1 MEKRFNKNKPKYR
14 KIVLTGP
21 ESTGKTWLAK
31 QLARHYQTDWI
42 SEYAREYVENLK
54 RKYNYSDLVVIA
66 QYQVNVM
73 KDYTGKVNRFLF
85 FDTDLII
92 LKVWFDVVYN
102 ECPAWL
108 TESIDNRNIDLY
120 LLCDTDIKWEYDP
133 VRENADQN
141 REVLIKMYKQEI
153 LNSGVPFVLIRGKDS
168 TRLSNA
174 VNAIEEWNRGN
185 RGEDWNSQR
194 VKKD

>member
-1 MEKRFNKNKPKYR
+1 MNGK

-31 QLARHYQTDWI
+31 QLAMHYQTDWI

-54 RKYNYSDLVVIA
+54 RKYNYSDLVVISR
-66 QYQVNVM
+66 YQINVV
-73 KDYTGKVNRFLF
+73 KDYKGKVNRFLF

-108 TESIDNRNIDLY
+108 TESIGKRDIDLY

-133 VRENADQN
+133 VRENPDQN
-141 REVLIKMYKQEI
+141 REVLINKYKQEI
-153 LNSGVPFVLIRGKDS
+153 QNSGAPFVLIRGKDN
-168 TRLSNA
+168 TRQANA
-174 VNAIEEWNRGN
+174 IHAIEEWDCGRM
-185 RGEDWNSQR
+185 E
-194 VKKD
+194 

>member
-31 QLARHYQTDWI
+31 RLAMHYQTDWI
-42 SEYAREYVENLK
+42 SEYAREYVKNLK

-66 QYQVNVM
+66 QYQVNVV
-73 KDYTGKVNRFLF
+73 KDYNGKVNRFLF
-85 FDTDLII
+85 LDTDLII

-102 ECPAWL
+102 DCPAWL
-108 TESIDNRNIDLY
+108 TESIRNRNIDLY
-120 LLCDTDIKWEYDP
+120 LLCDTDIMWEYDP

-141 REVLIKMYKQEI
+141 REVLNKMYKQEI
-153 LNSGVPFVLIRGKDS
+153 QDSGVPFVMIRGKDN
-168 TRLSNA
+168 TRLANA
-174 VNAIEEWNRGN
+174 VNAIDNLFGGITKGEEF
-185 RGEDWNSQR
+185 
-194 VKKD
+194 V

>member
-1 MEKRFNKNKPKYR
+1 MNGK

-21 ESTGKTWLAK
+21 ESTGKTRLAE
-31 QLARHYQTDWI
+31 QLAMHYQTNWI
-42 SEYAREYVENLK
+42 AEYAREYVENLN

-66 QYQVNVM
+66 QYQVNVV
-73 KDYTGKVNRFLF
+73 KDYKGKVNRFLF
-85 FDTDLII
+85 LDTDLII

-108 TESIDNRNIDLY
+108 TESISNRNIDLY
-120 LLCDTDIKWEYDP
+120 LLCDIDIKWEYDH

-153 LNSGVPFVLIRGKDS
+153 QNSGVPFVLIRGKDNA
-168 TRLSNA
+168 RLANA
-174 VNAIEEWNRGN
+174 VNAIE
-185 RGEDWNSQR
+185 DWNNGI
-194 VKKD
+194 KGIME

>member
-1 MEKRFNKNKPKYR
+1 M
-14 KIVLTGP
+14 TGV
-21 ESTGKTWLAK
+21 
-31 QLARHYQTDWI
+31 QTCALPI
-42 SEYAREYVENLK
+42 YVENLK

-66 QYQVNVM
+66 QYQVNVV
-73 KDYTGKVNRFLF
+73 KDYKGKVNRFLF

-108 TESIDNRNIDLY
+108 TECISNRNIDLY

-133 VRENADQN
+133 VRENTDQN

-153 LNSGVPFVLIRGKDS
+153 QNSGVPFVIIRGKDNA
-168 TRLSNA
+168 RLVNA
-174 VNAIEEWNRGN
+174 VKTI
-185 RGEDWNSQR
+185 EDWNNGIM
-194 VKKD
+194 KN

>member
-1 MEKRFNKNKPKYR
+1 MNGK

-21 ESTGKTWLAK
+21 ESTGKTWLTK
-31 QLARHYQTDWI
+31 RLARHYKSDWI

-66 QYQVNVM
+66 QYQINVV
-73 KDYTGKVNRFLF
+73 KDYEGNVNRFLF
-85 FDTDLII
+85 LDTDLII

-108 TESIDNRNIDLY
+108 TESIGNRDIDLY
-120 LLCDTDIKWEYDP
+120 LLCDTDIKWEYDS

-141 REVLIKMYKQEI
+141 REALIKMYKLEI
-153 LNSGVPFVLIRGKDS
+153 QNSGVPFVLIRGKDN
-168 TRLSNA
+168 TRLANA
-174 VNAIEEWNRGN
+174 VNAIEEWDSRRMG
-185 RGEDWNSQR
+185 
-194 VKKD
+194 

>member
-1 MEKRFNKNKPKYR
+1 MEKRFNKNKPKHR

-31 QLARHYQTDWI
+31 RLARHYQTDWI

-54 RKYNYSDLVVIA
+54 RNYNYSDLVVIA
-66 QYQVNVM
+66 QYQVNVV
-73 KDYTGKVNRFLF
+73 KDYKGKVNRFLF

-108 TESIDNRNIDLY
+108 TESIGNRDIDLY

-133 VRENADQN
+133 VRENADKN

-153 LNSGVPFVLIRGKDS
+153 QSSGVPFVLIRGKDNA
-168 TRLSNA
+168 RLANA
-174 VNAIEEWNRGN
+174 VNAVEEWDRGN
-185 RGEDWNSQR
+185 NGIVE
-194 VKKD
+194 

>member
-14 KIVLTGP
+14 KIVVTGP

-31 QLARHYQTDWI
+31 RLASFYQTNWI
-42 SEYAREYVENLK
+42 PEYAREYVENLK

-66 QYQVNVM
+66 QYQVNVV
-73 KDYTGKVNRFLF
+73 KDYKGKVNRFLF

-108 TESIDNRNIDLY
+108 SESIANRNIDLY

-153 LNSGVPFVLIRGKDS
+153 QNSGVPFVMIRGKDNA
-168 TRLSNA
+168 RLVNA
-174 VNAIEEWNRGN
+174 VKTI
-185 RGEDWNSQR
+185 EDWNNGIEGIEGNNGIM
-194 VKKD
+194 KN

>member
-1 MEKRFNKNKPKYR
+1 MTGVQTCALPIYKNKPKYR

-31 QLARHYQTDWI
+31 RLARHYKSYWV

-66 QYQVNVM
+66 QYQVNIVR
-73 KDYTGKVNRFLF
+73 DYKGKVNKFLF
-85 FDTDLII
+85 LDTDLII

-102 ECPAWL
+102 ECPEWL
-108 TESIDNRNIDLY
+108 TESIGNRDIALY

-133 VRENADQN
+133 VRENDDQN
-141 REVLIKMYKQEI
+141 RKVLIKMYKQEI
-153 LNSGVPFVLIRGKDS
+153 QNSGVPFVLIRGKDNI
-168 TRLSNA
+168 RLANA
-174 VNAIEEWNRGN
+174 VNAIDNLFGGRME
-185 RGEDWNSQR
+185 
-194 VKKD
+194 

>member
-1 MEKRFNKNKPKYR
+1 MHLLDSMNGK

-31 QLARHYQTDWI
+31 QLAMHYQTDWI

-54 RKYNYSDLVVIA
+54 RRYNYSDLVVISR
-66 QYQVNVM
+66 YQVNVV
-73 KDYTGKVNRFLF
+73 KEYKGKVNRFLF

-108 TESIDNRNIDLY
+108 TESI
-120 LLCDTDIKWEYDP
+120 
-133 VRENADQN
+133 
-141 REVLIKMYKQEI
+141 
-153 LNSGVPFVLIRGKDS
+153 
-168 TRLSNA
+168 
-174 VNAIEEWNRGN
+174 GN
-185 RGEDWNSQR
+185 RDIFLSS
-194 VKKD
+194 D

>member
-1 MEKRFNKNKPKYR
+1 MNGK

-31 QLARHYQTDWI
+31 QLAMHYQTDWI

-54 RKYNYSDLVVIA
+54 RKYNYSDLVVISR
-66 QYQVNVM
+66 YQVNVV
-73 KDYTGKVNRFLF
+73 KEYKGKVNRFLF

-108 TESIDNRNIDLY
+108 TESIGNRDIDLY

-133 VRENADQN
+133 VRENADKN
-141 REVLIKMYKQEI
+141 REVLFKMYKKEI
-153 LNSGVPFVLIRGKDS
+153 ENSSAPFVFIRGKGN
-168 TRLSNA
+168 TRLTNA
-174 VNAIEEWNRGN
+174 VNAIEDWNRGIM
-185 RGEDWNSQR
+185 E
-194 VKKD
+194 

>member
-1 MEKRFNKNKPKYR
+1 MEKRFNYNKPKYR

-31 QLARHYQTDWI
+31 RLARHYQTDWI
-42 SEYAREYVENLK
+42 SEYARKYVENLK
-54 RKYNYSDLVVIA
+54 REYNYSDLVVIA
-66 QYQVNVM
+66 QYQINVV
-73 KDYTGKVNRFLF
+73 KDYKGKVNRFLF

-108 TESIDNRNIDLY
+108 TESIINRNIDLY
-120 LLCDTDIKWEYDP
+120 LLCDTDIMWEYDP

-153 LNSGVPFVLIRGKDS
+153 QNSGVPFVLIRGKDN
-168 TRLSNA
+168 TRLANA
-174 VNAIEEWNRGN
+174 VNAIEDWNRG
-185 RGEDWNSQR
+185 RME
-194 VKKD
+194 

>member
-1 MEKRFNKNKPKYR
+1 MHLLDSMNGK

-31 QLARHYQTDWI
+31 QLAMHYQTDWI

-54 RKYNYSDLVVIA
+54 RKYNYSDLVVISR
-66 QYQVNVM
+66 YQVNVV
-73 KDYTGKVNRFLF
+73 KEYKGKVNRFLF

-108 TESIDNRNIDLY
+108 TESIGNRDIDLY

-133 VRENADQN
+133 VRENPDQN
-141 REVLIKMYKQEI
+141 REVLINKYKQEI
-153 LNSGVPFVLIRGKDS
+153 QNSGVPFVLIRGKDN
-168 TRLSNA
+168 TRLANA
-174 VNAIEEWNRGN
+174 IHAIEEWDSGRMG
-185 RGEDWNSQR
+185 
-194 VKKD
+194 

>member
-14 KIVLTGP
+14 KIVVTGP

-31 QLARHYQTDWI
+31 RLASFYQTDWI
-42 SEYAREYVENLK
+42 TEYAREYVENLK

-66 QYQVNVM
+66 QYQVNVV
-73 KDYTGKVNRFLF
+73 KDYKGKVNRFLF

-108 TESIDNRNIDLY
+108 SESIANRNIDLY
-120 LLCDTDIKWEYDP
+120 LLCDTDIKWEYDT

-153 LNSGVPFVLIRGKDS
+153 QNSGVPFVMIRGKDNA
-168 TRLSNA
+168 RLVNA
-174 VNAIEEWNRGN
+174 VKTI
-185 RGEDWNSQR
+185 EDWNNGIEGIEGNNGIM
-194 VKKD
+194 KN